1 METCRREK
9 KFKQKLH
16 SIKNESEQ
24 KKIRKYEL
32 KQYEVDEEKQNYE
45 KLYKENRQK

>member
-9 KFKQKLH
+9 NFKQKLH

-32 KQYEVDEEKQNYE
+32 KQYEVDEGKKPRETLQRK
-45 KLYKENRQK
+45 